1 MASPKPESNSTSPPK
16 QVDDAAT
23 KESKA
28 EVNGHA
34 DKSESKSEAETKP
47 EKQLSNGTG
56 SGEENGTPNGAD
68 KDVEMKNGDGSKDA
82 PSTTEKSETSDKKE
96 AETNTTPKESSKD
109 DDVEMKES
117 EPAKEASAAP
127 SDEKNDDDANES
139 TTKPTEAGTEDPDK
153 AKDAQ
158 SSPGDA
164 GESGI
169 DLQPASLSQL
179 AIDGPEPNTSPVE
192 PSVEVS
198 MTDAPAS
205 KVPREREDDG
215 GEEPAPKRAKTEP
228 KEEEPTASTPTA
240 DGQEISV
247 MTEFPKPKFDEF
259 TEWYDAKNSAK
270 EITNHRRREMRRT
283 VARVKKTKHGGEF
296 RDSVQKLWP
305 ALWEKYSLKI
315 EKPMDLSEIDRNLR
329 DTKYKTYGDFK
340 ADLALLVENSQA
352 YNGPDHYI
360 TMAARG
366 ASKTVWDDV
375 VFLPEEEPSKPKA
388 PPKANRMREL
398 RVGSNVKPEAPSG
411 GSTPTPTTG
420 PPAKAAQSVGEA
432 RRSSSVHDGDRPK
445 RTVRAPKPK
454 DIDYSSK
461 PARKKLRPELQFCDE
476 VLAELTS
483 QKHWSLNQ
491 WFLDAVDAEGLGIPH
506 YYSVIKHPMDL
517 GKVSRMLA
525 NGEISSL
532 KEFHKNVT
540 LMFDN
545 CYQFNGPYEQGGVSA
560 LAKQLQDIYTAQ
572 MKNKDTWLAKHA
584 KANPPPASVSNPS
597 DDDDDEDEED
607 GEDANAVADHTR
619 AVKELEARLREEMDK
634 QANLFAAEQP
644 NQSMITIQQGIVS
657 MVQEALLKA
666 KTTLNEV
673 RQKNPAGKPKKSKPA
688 KAKAA
693 GGGAGRKASGAAAQ
707 PKKAGAGPAKNKKK
721 NLTAADKDHIAGA
734 INDLEYPHL
743 DRAIDI
749 IKRDTG
755 QMESEDGELELDID
769 QLSNDALLKLW
780 ELCKKA
786 LPGFAKDAAAQSP
799 EVHRAAP
806 SKSAPK
812 TAAKPKKNKP
822 MSALEQ
828 EARIAQLRQIRDM
841 YGKGD
846 NGGAADPARAESQG
860 PMSSDD
866 SSEEE

>member
-164 GESGI
+164 
-169 DLQPASLSQL
+169 
-179 AIDGPEPNTSPVE
+179 VE

-411 GSTPTPTTG
+411 VLPLLRPQDHL
-420 PPAKAAQSVGEA
+420 PRQPNLRA
-432 RRSSSVHDGDRPK
+432 RR
-445 RTVRAPKPK
+445 
-454 DIDYSSK
+454 
-461 PARKKLRPELQFCDE
+461 
-476 VLAELTS
+476 
-483 QKHWSLNQ
+483 
-491 WFLDAVDAEGLGIPH
+491 
-506 YYSVIKHPMDL
+506 
-517 GKVSRMLA
+517 
-525 NGEISSL
+525 
-532 KEFHKNVT
+532 
-540 LMFDN
+540 
-545 CYQFNGPYEQGGVSA
+545 GGV
-560 LAKQLQDIYTAQ
+560 LRFMTAIDPRGLCVHLSQ
-572 MKNKDTWLAKHA
+572 RTLT
-584 KANPPPASVSNPS
+584 
-597 DDDDDEDEED
+597 
-607 GEDANAVADHTR
+607 TR
-619 AVKELEARLREEMDK
+619 PNLRER
-634 QANLFAAEQP
+634 NF
-644 NQSMITIQQGIVS
+644 
-657 MVQEALLKA
+657 
-666 KTTLNEV
+666 
-673 RQKNPAGKPKKSKPA
+673 
-688 KAKAA
+688 
-693 GGGAGRKASGAAAQ
+693 
-707 PKKAGAGPAKNKKK
+707 
-721 NLTAADKDHIAGA
+721 
-734 INDLEYPHL
+734 
-743 DRAIDI
+743 DRNFNSVT
-749 IKRDTG
+749 RFL
-755 QMESEDGELELDID
+755 Q
-769 QLSNDALLKLW
+769 N
-780 ELCKKA
+780 
-786 LPGFAKDAAAQSP
+786 
-799 EVHRAAP
+799 
-806 SKSAPK
+806 
-812 TAAKPKKNKP
+812 
-822 MSALEQ
+822 
-828 EARIAQLRQIRDM
+828 
-841 YGKGD
+841 
-846 NGGAADPARAESQG
+846 
-860 PMSSDD
+860 
-866 SSEEE
+866 